1 MLTRSLVLL
10 VCQFRHFRISHFIG
24 NFQCGRWD
32 LNPHERNAHKILSLA
47 RLPVPTLPHDR
58 ISMGFF
64 IFSLATSDSIAKWIL
79 YVNTFFQK
87 FCIFLFFLLFCHFYL
102 WPCSFCFQEFF
113 VCSYF
118 GCRHFE
124 RTVGMFSIL
133 YFLLKEKAPT
143 SVTDSH
149 TPHTKKNPACKGY
162 PVTES
167 TVLTN
172 SNHPNGRSDS
182 KKNSIPLSIIDRK
195 KISLA
200 YYPMQKKESGCDS
213 GQREIILIFY
223 CIVSM
228 CFTVVPFGQGFKD
241 MSPPTKELM
250 KLTLEQK
257 LAHGGHPVL
266 LSTMIEA
273 FSSCK
278 MQKLSN
284 FNSLCISVHK
294 LVFSVSLCYTLFTR
308 RNAK

>member
-58 ISMGFF
+58 ISLGFF

-113 VCSYF
+113 VCRYF

-124 RTVGMFSIL
+124 RTIGMFSIL

-182 KKNSIPLSIIDRK
+182 KKQHSSFYYRPKKGISGILSY
-195 KISLA
+195 A
-200 YYPMQKKESGCDS
+200 KEGI
-213 GQREIILIFY
+213 RL
-223 CIVSM
+223 
-228 CFTVVPFGQGFKD
+228 
-241 MSPPTKELM
+241 
-250 KLTLEQK
+250 
-257 LAHGGHPVL
+257 
-266 LSTMIEA
+266 
-273 FSSCK
+273 
-278 MQKLSN
+278 
-284 FNSLCISVHK
+284 
-294 LVFSVSLCYTLFTR
+294 
-308 RNAK
+308 

>member
-1 MLTRSLVLL
+1 MQFSDNLQISKTKSPVNHQIYKALKIIMRKMGLEPTRAQCSQDPQS
-10 VCQFRHFRISHFIG
+10 CSSASSDTSAYRIS
-24 NFQCGRWD
+24 
-32 LNPHERNAHKILSLA
+32 S
-47 RLPVPTLPHDR
+47 
-58 ISMGFF
+58 GFF
-64 IFSLATSDSIAKWIL
+64 ILSLATSDSIAKCFL

-182 KKNSIPLSIIDRK
+182 KKTAFFFLLSIEKRY
-195 KISLA
+195 LWHT
-200 YYPMQKKESGCDS
+200 
-213 GQREIILIFY
+213 IL
-223 CIVSM
+223 
-228 CFTVVPFGQGFKD
+228 
-241 MSPPTKELM
+241 
-250 KLTLEQK
+250 
-257 LAHGGHPVL
+257 
-266 LSTMIEA
+266 
-273 FSSCK
+273 CK
-278 MQKLSN
+278 
-284 FNSLCISVHK
+284 
-294 LVFSVSLCYTLFTR
+294 R
-308 RNAK
+308 RNPAVIPDKERLYSFFIALSRCALLLFHLVRDLRICLHRQKNS

>member
-1 MLTRSLVLL
+1 M
-10 VCQFRHFRISHFIG
+10 
-24 NFQCGRWD
+24 
-32 LNPHERNAHKILSLA
+32 NPHERNAHKILSLA

-58 ISMGFF
+58 ISLGFF

-182 KKNSIPLSIIDRK
+182 KKKQHSSFYYRPKKDISGILSY
-195 KISLA
+195 A
-200 YYPMQKKESGCDS
+200 KEGI
-213 GQREIILIFY
+213 RL
-223 CIVSM
+223 
-228 CFTVVPFGQGFKD
+228 
-241 MSPPTKELM
+241 
-250 KLTLEQK
+250 
-257 LAHGGHPVL
+257 
-266 LSTMIEA
+266 
-273 FSSCK
+273 
-278 MQKLSN
+278 
-284 FNSLCISVHK
+284 
-294 LVFSVSLCYTLFTR
+294 
-308 RNAK
+308 

>member
-1 MLTRSLVLL
+1 MNPHKRNAYKILSLARLPVPTLP
-10 VCQFRHFRISHFIG
+10 HIAFIG

-58 ISMGFF
+58 ISLGFF

-102 WPCSFCFQEFF
+102 WPCSFCFQEFL
-113 VCSYF
+113 VCRYF
-118 GCRHFE
+118 GCRYFE

-182 KKNSIPLSIIDRK
+182 KKQHSSFYYRPKKGISGILSY
-195 KISLA
+195 A
-200 YYPMQKKESGCDS
+200 KEGI
-213 GQREIILIFY
+213 RL
-223 CIVSM
+223 
-228 CFTVVPFGQGFKD
+228 
-241 MSPPTKELM
+241 
-250 KLTLEQK
+250 
-257 LAHGGHPVL
+257 
-266 LSTMIEA
+266 
-273 FSSCK
+273 
-278 MQKLSN
+278 
-284 FNSLCISVHK
+284 
-294 LVFSVSLCYTLFTR
+294 
-308 RNAK
+308 